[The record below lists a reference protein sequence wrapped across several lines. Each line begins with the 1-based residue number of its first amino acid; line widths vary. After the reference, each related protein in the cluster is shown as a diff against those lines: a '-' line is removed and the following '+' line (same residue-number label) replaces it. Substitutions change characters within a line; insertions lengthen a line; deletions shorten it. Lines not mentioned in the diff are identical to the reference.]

1 LKFKKL
7 VHNKKNSL
15 RKKKYP
21 LLHPVKYLVRR
32 SRVWSPPG
40 FQGMTV
46 YAVIKYF
53 LKDFNLPNFTEKAS
67 AISYNFIMSVPTSCL
82 FLFTLAPNLPFVS
95 KIALKIQLQG
105 LIHDIIPSTS
115 YNKGLIQFVDSF
127 INGSKIGMLSFTFV
141 LSLFFASGA
150 VMGLMRSFNKNHVGF
165 QKMRGLKTRLE
176 AIKLTMM
183 LFGLLLA
190 CIILLL
196 LQRNI
201 LDWIGIK
208 DFHIKN
214 LIFYGKW
221 LFIIG
226 LIFYSYAFIYRY
238 APSTTRRWNLVS
250 PGAVIATFLSIL
262 VTIGF
267 TTFVNNFG
275 RYNILYGS
283 IGTIMVIM
291 IMIFLNSLVI
301 LIGFEINLSI
311 NTLKTHAEEEQMGK
325 ETKLWVKK

>member
-1 LKFKKL
+1 MNL
-7 VHNKKNSL
+7 
-15 RKKKYP
+15 
-21 LLHPVKYLVRR
+21 
-32 SRVWSPPG
+32 
-40 FQGMTV
+40 
-46 YAVIKYF
+46 YAVLRHF
-53 LKDFNLPNFTEKAS
+53 LKDFDMPTFTEKAS

-82 FLFTLAPNLPFVS
+82 FLFTLIPNLPFVS
-95 KIALKIQLQG
+95 KRGMKYQLHA
-105 LIHDIIPSTS
+105 LIHDIVPSKT
-115 YNKGLIQFVDSF
+115 YNAGLIQFVDSF

-150 VMGLMRSFNKNHVGF
+150 VMGLMRSFNKNYVGF
-165 QKMRGLKTRLE
+165 ERMRGLKARWE
-176 AIKLTMM
+176 AIKLTMI
-183 LFGLLLA
+183 LFGLLLL
-190 CIILLL
+190 CLILLL
-196 LQRNI
+196 LQWNI
-201 LDWIGIK
+201 LNWLGIK
-208 DFHIKN
+208 DLTIKN

-221 LFIIG
+221 IFIIG

-250 PGAVIATFLSIL
+250 PGAVVSTFLSIL

-267 TTFVNNFG
+267 TAFVNNFG

-311 NTLKTHAEEEQMGK
+311 NTLKTISENKQQALITSK
-325 ETKLWVKK
+325 P

>member
-1 LKFKKL
+1 MQ
-7 VHNKKNSL
+7 
-15 RKKKYP
+15 KKKYL
-21 LLHPVKYLVRR
+21 LLHPIKYLIRK
-32 SRVWSPPG
+32 SKVWSPPG
-40 FQGMTV
+40 FQEMKI
-46 YAVIKYF
+46 YAVMKHF

-82 FLFTLAPNLPFVS
+82 FLFTLTPNLPFIS
-95 KIALKIQLQG
+95 KKGLKFQLHG
-105 LIHDIIPSTS
+105 LIHDIIPSST

-165 QKMRGLKTRLE
+165 QKMKGLKTRWE

-183 LFGLLLA
+183 LFGLLLI

-196 LQRNI
+196 MQRNI
-201 LDWIGIK
+201 LNWIGIK
-208 DFHIKN
+208 DIHIRN

-221 LFIIG
+221 IFIVS

-250 PGAVIATFLSIL
+250 PGAVVATFLSIL

-267 TTFVNNFG
+267 TAFVNNFG

-301 LIGFEINLSI
+301 LIGFELNLSI
-311 NTLKTHAEEEQMGK
+311 NTLKTNAEEEQGK
-325 ETKLWVKK
+325 DAKLWVKK

>member
-1 LKFKKL
+1 M
-7 VHNKKNSL
+7 
-15 RKKKYP
+15 KKKTNFF
-21 LLHPVKYLVRR
+21 LHPIKYLVRK
-32 SRVWSPPG
+32 SKVWSPPG

-46 YAVIKYF
+46 YNVVKHFAS
-53 LKDFNLPNFTEKAS
+53 DFTLPEFTEKAS

-82 FLFTLAPNLPFVS
+82 FLFTLTPNLPFIS
-95 KIALKIQLQG
+95 KRGLKIQLHG
-105 LIHDIIPSTS
+105 LIHDIIPSAT

-141 LSLFFASGA
+141 LSLIFASGA

-165 QKMRGLKTRLE
+165 QKIKGLKRRWE
-176 AIKLTMM
+176 AIKLTIM
-183 LFGLLLA
+183 LFGLLLG
-190 CIILLL
+190 CIVLLL

-208 DFHIKN
+208 DIHIRN

-238 APSTTRRWNLVS
+238 APSTTKRWNLVS
-250 PGAVIATFLSIL
+250 PGAVLATFLSIL

-267 TTFVNNFG
+267 SAFVNNFG
-275 RYNILYGS
+275 RYNLLYGS

-301 LIGFEINLSI
+301 LLGFELNLSI
-311 NTLKTHAEEEQMGK
+311 NTLKTKAEEAEEGK
-325 ETKLWVKK
+325 VKKVWIGK

>member
-1 LKFKKL
+1 ME
-7 VHNKKNSL
+7 
-15 RKKKYP
+15 KKKYFI
-21 LLHPVKYLVRR
+21 LHPIKYLIRK
-32 SRVWSPPG
+32 SKKWSPPG
-40 FQGMTV
+40 FQDMTV
-46 YAVIKYF
+46 FAVFKHLF
-53 LKDFNLPNFTEKAS
+53 KDFNLPNFTEKAS

-82 FLFTLAPNLPFVS
+82 FLFTLIPNLPFVS
-95 KIALKIQLQG
+95 KRGLKYQLHG
-105 LIHDIIPSTS
+105 LIHDIIPSAT

-127 INGSKIGMLSFTFV
+127 IDGSKIGMLSFTFI

-165 QKMRGLKTRLE
+165 QKIKGLKTRWE

-190 CIILLL
+190 CLVLLL

-201 LDWIGIK
+201 LNWIGIK
-208 DFHIKN
+208 DYNLRN

-221 LFIIG
+221 LLIIG

-262 VTIGF
+262 VTLGF
-267 TTFVNNFG
+267 SVFVNNFG
-275 RYNILYGS
+275 RYNLLYGS

-291 IMIFLNSLVI
+291 IMIFLNSLVVM
-301 LIGFEINLSI
+301 IGFEINLSI
-311 NTLKTHAEEEQMGK
+311 NTLKTISEEGPAKNKNKVQQTNK
-325 ETKLWVKK
+325 

>member
-1 LKFKKL
+1 
-7 VHNKKNSL
+7 V
-15 RKKKYP
+15 RKSKT
-21 LLHPVKYLVRR
+21 
-32 SRVWSPPG
+32 WSPPG

-46 YAVIKYF
+46 YKVGKHF
-53 LKDFNLPNFTEKAS
+53 LSDFNLPNFTEKAS

-82 FLFTLAPNLPFVS
+82 FLFTLTPNLPFIS
-95 KIALKIQLQG
+95 KKGLKTQLHG
-105 LIHDIIPSTS
+105 LIHDIIPSAT

-165 QKMRGLKTRLE
+165 QKIKGLKKRWQ
-176 AIKLTMM
+176 AIKLTIM
-183 LFGLLLA
+183 LFGLLLI
-190 CIILLL
+190 CLVLLL

-201 LDWIGIK
+201 LDWIGVK
-208 DFHIKN
+208 DFHVRN

-221 LFIIG
+221 ILIIG

-238 APSTTRRWNLVS
+238 APSTTRRWKLVS
-250 PGAVIATFLSIL
+250 PGAVVATFLSIW

-267 TTFVNNFG
+267 TAFVNNFG

-301 LIGFEINLSI
+301 LLGFELNLSI
-311 NTLKTHAEEEQMGK
+311 NTLKTRAEEEQGK
-325 ETKLWVKK
+325 EPKIFAKK

>member
-1 LKFKKL
+1 L
-7 VHNKKNSL
+7 NKKNN
-15 RKKKYP
+15 P
-21 LLHPVKYLVRR
+21 LTYLVKK
-32 SRVWSPPG
+32 SKTWSPPG
-40 FQGMTV
+40 FQGMNL
-46 YAVIKYF
+46 YAVLRHF
-53 LKDFNLPNFTEKAS
+53 LKDFDMPTFTEKAS

-82 FLFTLAPNLPFVS
+82 FLFTLIPNLPFVS
-95 KIALKIQLQG
+95 KRGMKYQLHA
-105 LIHDIIPSTS
+105 LIHDIVPSKT
-115 YNKGLIQFVDSF
+115 YNAGLIQFVDSF

-150 VMGLMRSFNKNHVGF
+150 VMGLMRSFNKNYVGF
-165 QKMRGLKTRLE
+165 QRMRGLKARCE

-183 LFGLLLA
+183 LFGLLLL
-190 CIILLL
+190 CLILLL
-196 LQRNI
+196 LQWNI
-201 LDWIGIK
+201 LNLLGIK
-208 DFHIKN
+208 DITIKN

-221 LFIIG
+221 IFIIG

-250 PGAVIATFLSIL
+250 PGAVVSTFLSIL

-267 TTFVNNFG
+267 TAFVNNFG

-291 IMIFLNSLVI
+291 IMIFLNSLVV

-311 NTLKTHAEEEQMGK
+311 NTLKTISENKQQALITSK
-325 ETKLWVKK
+325 P